1 MHQKAYSH
9 GKLLITGEYAILDGA
24 WGLALPTKLGQ
35 SLSLHP
41 IEGKSWQW
49 NSYLHNKQLWQQIEF
64 DTKAILEFDQSLNEL
79 DFKGRILQ
87 LLHAIFQ
94 LKSPL
99 LSTNQA
105 FQVKTQLEFPKDW
118 GLGSSSTLVAN
129 LAECFQV
136 NAYELLELSFGGSGY
151 DLACA
156 KAKQAL
162 IYQRQGFTPKI
173 SYTALSPKLTSHV
186 YFVYRNQKQN
196 SREAIQYYRQTPK
209 PNLNTAIKQLN
220 LITKDLTSTDD
231 LNHGEDLL
239 LKHEAIIGK
248 LINQTPVQQKL
259 FSDYSSGIVKSLGA
273 WGGDFMLVTA
283 KQPQDL
289 DYFRDKGY
297 SIIKTYS
304 SFVL

>member
-24 WGLALPTKLGQ
+24 LGLALPTKLGQ
-35 SLSLHP
+35 SLSLQP
-41 IEGKSWQW
+41 IEGKTWQW
-49 NSYLHNKQLWQQIEF
+49 KSYLHNKQLWQQIEF

-87 LLHAIFQ
+87 LLHAIYQ

-99 LSTNQA
+99 LNTSQA

-136 NAYELLELSFGGSGY
+136 NAYKLLQLSFGGSGY

-156 KAKQAL
+156 NAKQAL
-162 IYQRQGFTPKI
+162 IYQRQGFMPKI
-173 SYTALSPKLTSHV
+173 SYTALSQKLTSHF

-196 SREAIQYYRQTPK
+196 SREAIQQYHETPK
-209 PNLNTAIKQLN
+209 QDLQNAINQLDA
-220 LITKDLTSTDD
+220 ITKALTSTDS
-231 LNHGEDLL
+231 LHQAEDLL

-248 LINQTPVQQKL
+248 LINQAPIQQKL
-259 FSDYSSGIVKSLGA
+259 FSDYSTGIVKSLGA

-297 SIIKTYS
+297 PIIKAYS
-304 SFVL
+304 SFIL